1 MWRFGAPPDYTVAN
15 YAFATGKT
23 KAHAP
28 GSLEMIVENLV
39 KTWEMERSHKSD
51 PTQHKTV
58 DQERF
63 SIGANGGKMFNNIEA
78 NKVGNYNLLLDTA
91 DKSLYDAEATSWDD
105 SHEMFGD
112 AFAAFP
118 CAPRTRGILARAFR
132 APHSCLRALGRVRRT
147 GELLEVFSGPPTVAF
162 TWRHWGTFTGSYT
175 SPSGK
180 KNAGKGELVELFGF
194 GMATVNEN
202 LQLCE
207 CHFYYDANS
216 FLEVLQGTKSA
227 EESGA
232 KTLVGPLAPAIGCP
246 VQTFRGSIMDKF
258 RGIVAPTRAPIT
270 QK

>member
-1 MWRFGAPPDYTVAN
+1 M
-15 YAFATGKT
+15 
-23 KAHAP
+23 
-28 GSLEMIVENLV
+28 ENLV

-63 SIGANGGKMFNNIEA
+63 SIGANGGKMFNNLEA

-91 DKSLYDAEATSWDD
+91 DKALYDAEATSWED
-105 SHEMFGD
+105 SHEKFGD

-162 TWRHWGTFTGSYT
+162 
-175 SPSGK
+175 GK
-180 KNAGKGELVELFGF
+180 AELVELFGF

-227 EESGA
+227 DRRGDSPARRLSSARSRPPSAALCRPFGA
-232 KTLVGPLAPAIGCP
+232 RSWTSSAELSRP
-246 VQTFRGSIMDKF
+246 
-258 RGIVAPTRAPIT
+258 RARPSRRSRRDL
-270 QK
+270 

>member
-1 MWRFGAPPDYTVAN
+1 
-15 YAFATGKT
+15 
-23 KAHAP
+23 
-28 GSLEMIVENLV
+28 MI

-63 SIGANGGKMFNNIEA
+63 SIGANGGKMFNNLEA
-78 NKVGNYNLLLDTA
+78 NEVGNYNLLLDTA
-91 DKSLYDAEATSWDD
+91 DKALYDAEATSWDD
-105 SHEMFGD
+105 SHEKFGD

-118 CAPRTRGILARAFR
+118 W
-132 APHSCLRALGRVRRT
+132 
-147 GELLEVFSGPPTVAF
+147 ELLEVFSGPPTVAF

-246 VQTFRGSIMDKF
+246 VQTFRGS
-258 RGIVAPTRAPIT
+258 

>member
-162 TWRHWGTFTGSYT
+162 
-175 SPSGK
+175 GK
-180 KNAGKGELVELFGF
+180 AELVELFGF

-216 FLEVLQGTKSA
+216 FLDVLQGTKSA